1 MSLVTFGV
9 ISLCIYSSGI
19 IRKDKFAESFV
30 AHTERRLLLIPV
42 RGVTISPVLRE
53 NPPQSGLDFLHSAE
67 SYLSGSPRGPP
78 FGLSCK
84 ITASEIT
91 TSNAPWILTVLLE
104 QMELG
109 ESCGGNGKSC
119 KINESE
125 QSLWLKS
132 CLFHLHAI

>member
-9 ISLCIYSSGI
+9 ISLCIYLSGI
-19 IRKDKFAESFV
+19 FRKDKFAESFV
-30 AHTERRLLLIPV
+30 AHTERRLLLIAV

-53 NPPQSGLDFLHSAE
+53 NPLKSGLDSLHDAE
-67 SYLSGSPRGPP
+67 SCLSGSPRGPL

-109 ESCGGNGKSC
+109 ESCGGNGKRC
-119 KINESE
+119 KINELE

-132 CLFHLHAI
+132 YLYHLHAI